1 MRRTIVGLAL
11 VVGVVAGACSDGDS
25 TSVFDLGVG
34 DCFDDESL
42 EAEVLFDVPTV
53 PCSEPHDN
61 EIYFEYS
68 MTETD
73 YPGRE
78 ATLDAADQRCLD
90 EFEGFVGIDYFE
102 SDLDLFSIVPTQE
115 SWTDGDRTV
124 LCVLYALDMSQL
136 TGSMRGAAR

>member
-1 MRRTIVGLAL
+1 MRRAIVGLAL
-11 VVGVVAGACSDGDS
+11 VIGITGVACGDTGSD
-25 TSVFDLGVG
+25 SVFNLGVG
-34 DCFDDESL
+34 DCFDDEGL
-42 EAEVLFDVPTV
+42 EGEILFEVPTV

-61 EIYFEYS
+61 EIYYEYS
-68 MTETD
+68 MTESV

-78 ATLDAADQRCLD
+78 ATLDAADQRCLQ

-115 SWTDGDRTV
+115 SWDDGDRTV
-124 LCVLYALDMSQL
+124 LCALFALDLSQL